1 MDQCIIDRIV
11 LANDVMMHKDNL
23 EESKLMTDFKD
34 MATSLKMIEDEN
46 LPYILGLTDMAD
58 LLLLF
63 KKFSNDLKPYY
74 IKYLMV
80 KEANSKE
87 K

>member
-1 MDQCIIDRIV
+1 MDQHIFDRIV
-11 LANDVMMHKDNL
+11 LVNNIIAHKDNP
-23 EESKLMTDFKD
+23 EESELIKSCKDVAKSFK
-34 MATSLKMIEDEN
+34 MLEDEN
-46 LPYILGLTDMAD
+46 LPYILGMAD
-58 LLLLF
+58 TVDLFMIF
-63 KKFSNDLKPYY
+63 KKFSDDLKPYY